1 LPDFGVESSTFNFT
15 TKASKAVLER
25 MAIMKTSAVAF
36 TSSLIWSLALG
47 HYDFPALIDNGAP
60 TTDWQYVRQWTGYNT
75 FVPVTN
81 VGSLDIRCNVDG
93 STVSAPE
100 TLSIAA
106 GTELGF
112 TILPQVEHP
121 GPMAIYLAQVP
132 GGSTASSWDG
142 SGQVLAIS
150 KDLEIYE
157 LTY

>member
-1 LPDFGVESSTFNFT
+1 MT
-15 TKASKAVLER
+15 
-25 MAIMKTSAVAF
+25 IMKTSAVALA
-36 TSSLIWSLALG
+36 SNLVLGLALG

-93 STVSAPE
+93 STVSAPG

-121 GPMAIYLAQVP
+121 GPMAVYMAQVP
-132 GGSTASSWDG
+132 EGSTAANWDG

-150 KDLEIYE
+150 KDYVFI
-157 LTY
+157 TKRTNSHINF